1 MSNLHHP
8 NDTIMQNTTIVE
20 VKCDCTIP
28 FRSELESRLE
38 EILSS
43 PTEGHSSLQD
53 LPHIRNIKTVIQS
66 KIIFVKIT
74 NPVKTRSRLLD
85 HVRQLFHKQL
95 VGTIKGE
102 KNEITLILV

>member
-1 MSNLHHP
+1 MNHP
-8 NDTIMQNTTIVE
+8 NYTIMQNTTIVE

-43 PTEGHSSLQD
+43 PIEGDTSLQD
-53 LPHIRNIKTVIQS
+53 LPHIRNIKTIIQS

-85 HVRQLFHKQL
+85 NVKQLFHKEV
-95 VGTIKGE
+95 VGTIKGD